1 MNRVKRAFIK
11 KYKSY
16 SDNEEHKQELENRL
30 FKCKKTREKYMDMYT
45 DDLISREELNEK
57 IGGMKTEIERIE
69 NKLKFVNQ
77 NLDKGEQL
85 ESIIKKT
92 LKGMKSVTS
101 IRNMSNVQLRN
112 IIDKIEVDHEGHVDI
127 YLKLCEE
134 LGIDNTVLVCDD
146 YT

>member
-1 MNRVKRAFIK
+1 
-11 KYKSY
+11 
-16 SDNEEHKQELENRL
+16 
-30 FKCKKTREKYMDMYT
+30 MYT

-112 IIDKIEVDHEGHVDI
+112 IIDRIEVDHEGHVDI

-146 YT
+146 HT